1 MNTRLMLDRPGVMTA
16 RMNAAAL
23 ALEAFAVFFATLAA
37 VGLNRGSDGPAWIWG
52 VALTLWC
59 FVAAGMARSS
69 LGLVL
74 GALTQLVL
82 VGFSTQVDL
91 GLIVAVIFAALWG
104 WLVWIGLKIDR
115 DRAAP
120 PAEPDIPG

>member
-1 MNTRLMLDRPGVMTA
+1 MKPRLLLGRPGVMTA

-23 ALEAFAVFFATLAA
+23 VLEAFAVFFATLAS
-37 VGLNRGSDGPAWIWG
+37 VGLSRGSDGPSWIWG
-52 VALTLWC
+52 LALTVWC
-59 FVAAGMARSS
+59 FVAAGLSRSPR
-69 LGLVL
+69 GLVL

-91 GLIVAVIFAALWG
+91 GLIVAVIFAALWV

-120 PAEPDIPG
+120 PAASDSPG